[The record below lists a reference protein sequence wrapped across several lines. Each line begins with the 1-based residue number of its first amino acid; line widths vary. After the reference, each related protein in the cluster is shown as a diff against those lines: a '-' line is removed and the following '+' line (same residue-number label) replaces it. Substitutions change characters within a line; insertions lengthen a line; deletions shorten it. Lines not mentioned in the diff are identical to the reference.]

1 MSRYQTSHSL
11 YLYRIVVSDRW
22 RLEETRKSCSIL
34 GKIID
39 DERIIGTLSLK
50 SLITWIDMNYAVYN
64 NIRSYTDG
72 SISMDWSLIQGRSL
86 NQKINSKSYTETEVV
101 GVSEYMTFNL

>member
-1 MSRYQTSHSL
+1 
-11 YLYRIVVSDRW
+11 
-22 RLEETRKSCSIL
+22 
-34 GKIID
+34 
-39 DERIIGTLSLK
+39 
-50 SLITWIDMNYAVYN
+50 MNYAVYN